1 MTKITILGAGIAGL
15 SAAAQLPKH
24 HHITIVARDL
34 PGDDHESHAWSSPH
48 AGAIWMPLL
57 DAPPRE
63 QDMQL
68 QAFAHM
74 WKIAGEFPESSV
86 KSWVLTPT
94 VFLPWLRGQLEAA
107 GVAFKR
113 VEVRSL
119 EDLKG
124 MGHDVLI
131 NATGWGA
138 RYLGDVADRD
148 VEQVRGQTVLV
159 KTDFDKVWTRRG
171 RDYIYVISRGDGT
184 AILGGIKQYG
194 NTDTSVDSALRE
206 DVCHQRR
213 VSEKFLD
220 WLTRRTQIFR
230 RVHDGLPDVFPE
242 QPSDFKVVRDIVG
255 IRPQRKTGARVE
267 RDDVR
272 GQKVVHAY
280 GEFYRSRKSGNVT
293 ETQIAGA
300 PGGGYVYSFGMARE
314 VARLVDEIEQEI
326 PKAKL

>member
-1 MTKITILGAGIAGL
+1 MRRCVGVD
-15 SAAAQLPKH
+15 Q
-24 HHITIVARDL
+24 
-34 PGDDHESHAWSSPH
+34 
-48 AGAIWMPLL
+48 
-57 DAPPRE
+57 
-63 QDMQL
+63 
-68 QAFAHM
+68 
-74 WKIAGEFPESSV
+74 
-86 KSWVLTPT
+86 SWVLTPT

-148 VEQVRGQTVLV
+148 VEQ
-159 KTDFDKVWTRRG
+159 
-171 RDYIYVISRGDGT
+171 
-184 AILGGIKQYG
+184 
-194 NTDTSVDSALRE
+194 
-206 DVCHQRR
+206 
-213 VSEKFLD
+213 
-220 WLTRRTQIFR
+220 IFR
-230 RVHDGLPDVFPE
+230 RVHDGLPYVFPE
-242 QPSDFKVVRDIVG
+242 RPSDFKVVRDIVG

-267 RDDVR
+267 RDDVH

-280 GEFYRSRKSGNVT
+280 
-293 ETQIAGA
+293 GA

>member
-1 MTKITILGAGIAGL
+1 MSFWEFRWCLTILL
-15 SAAAQLPKH
+15 
-24 HHITIVARDL
+24 TI
-34 PGDDHESHAWSSPH
+34 
-48 AGAIWMPLL
+48 
-57 DAPPRE
+57 
-63 QDMQL
+63 
-68 QAFAHM
+68 
-74 WKIAGEFPESSV
+74 
-86 KSWVLTPT
+86 
-94 VFLPWLRGQLEAA
+94 
-107 GVAFKR
+107 
-113 VEVRSL
+113 
-119 EDLKG
+119 
-124 MGHDVLI
+124 GH
-131 NATGWGA
+131 
-138 RYLGDVADRD
+138 
-148 VEQVRGQTVLV
+148 
-159 KTDFDKVWTRRG
+159 
-171 RDYIYVISRGDGT
+171 S
-184 AILGGIKQYG
+184 
-194 NTDTSVDSALRE
+194 DTSVDSALRE